1 VNPSDFAIAAM
12 LITSL
17 ANTGAI
23 LLGLRTFAKQ
33 LRIAAPPKEAQTEP
47 AQPPAA
53 GGAR

>member
-1 VNPSDFAIAAM
+1 VTADLALAAM

-33 LRIAAPPKEAQTEP
+33 LRIAAPPKEAQAEIAQAP
-47 AQPPAA
+47 AGSA
-53 GGAR
+53 GAS